1 MAPYAFNKDFYL
13 EHCFVSEFVSNHCI
27 ALYTKRDPPQKKPII
42 FMDNIKKEAFLSL
55 SLLSKQKSNLYE
67 KMSL

>member
-1 MAPYAFNKDFYL
+1 MYL
-13 EHCFVSEFVSNHCI
+13 INI
-27 ALYTKRDPPQKKPII
+27 ALFLNLYQTIVSLFTQKKDPPQKKPII